1 MVGASDHVGMDKIF
15 GTYRFNGDAEL
26 GRAKPADDENLVYD
40 VDDIE
45 RLGSSTTLLSSI
57 LLMSSTSLMSES
69 K

>member
-26 GRAKPADDENLVYD
+26 GRAKPADDENLVNN

-45 RLGSSTTLLSSI
+45 RLVLEHHFAI
-57 LLMSSTSLMSES
+57 LNLAHVEHIVDE
-69 K
+69 